1 MNILGYIQSKHN
13 LIFKLLIVVS
23 CSVFITALLPNKQ
36 VKGHSVGSF
45 DAIWSSPDLI
55 ADQDFFLKKSQEEID
70 YEKKIIENREYS
82 LQNRESILEYSKS
95 FDWIQ
100 ILKNYYIPS
109 VESIINGQK

>member
-70 YEKKIIENREYS
+70 YEKKIIENESKLIVIVIAS
-82 LQNRESILEYSKS
+82 LVVIKIIVRIEGVISSSKATG
-95 FDWIQ
+95 
-100 ILKNYYIPS
+100 S
-109 VESIINGQK
+109 VSL